1 MTLIIGARML
11 FAAAAAVTVTEAHEA
26 AHQAGTVSV
35 GERR

>member
-11 FAAAAAVTVTEAHEA
+11 FAAAAVTVTEAHEA